1 MTNKRNL
8 PVLTDE
14 EMAEKIRKS
23 IENGERRMSKSS
35 MKMISPGVEVE
46 PDGTTKQILHVL
58 FTDTEGNEVRYP
70 WEGLKESGL
79 EWIRIEQGDIP
90 NPFKVGDK
98 VNIWGQP
105 GTLVEDLGTHQQP
118 KDYYQPWANR
128 YYYRAQK
135 EDGGL
140 WQVHTGMITGKI
152 CEEKPTIE
160 EAISVQ
166 SVKAPSE
173 FMLKHICEESKE

>member
-58 FTDTEGNEVRYP
+58 FSDTEGNEVRYR
-70 WEGLKESGL
+70 WEELKKVVL
-79 EWIRIEQGDIP
+79 EWIE
-90 NPFKVGDK
+90 
-98 VNIWGQP
+98 
-105 GTLVEDLGTHQQP
+105 
-118 KDYYQPWANR
+118 
-128 YYYRAQK
+128 
-135 EDGGL
+135 
-140 WQVHTGMITGKI
+140 
-152 CEEKPTIE
+152 IE
-160 EAISVQ
+160 E
-166 SVKAPSE
+166 SE
-173 FMLKHICEESKE
+173 EASERFIETHKEALKRLAEEEEIENDWDVTPYGEQR

>member
-58 FTDTEGNEVRYP
+58 FSDTEGNEVRYR
-70 WEGLKESGL
+70 WEELKKVVL
-79 EWIRIEQGDIP
+79 EWIEI
-90 NPFKVGDK
+90 
-98 VNIWGQP
+98 
-105 GTLVEDLGTHQQP
+105 
-118 KDYYQPWANR
+118 
-128 YYYRAQK
+128 
-135 EDGGL
+135 
-140 WQVHTGMITGKI
+140 
-152 CEEKPTIE
+152 
-160 EAISVQ
+160 
-166 SVKAPSE
+166 
-173 FMLKHICEESKE
+173 EESKEASERFIEAHKEALKRLAEEEETENDWDVTPYGEQK